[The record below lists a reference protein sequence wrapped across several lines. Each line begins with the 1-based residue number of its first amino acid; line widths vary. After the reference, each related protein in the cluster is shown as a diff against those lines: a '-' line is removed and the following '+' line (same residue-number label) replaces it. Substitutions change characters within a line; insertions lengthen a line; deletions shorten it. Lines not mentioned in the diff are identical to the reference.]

1 MEMFSRKETAKILGI
16 SLKTLDALR
25 EDKRIGYYQVRPGC
39 KVQFTQTQID
49 KYLKKSERGMKTPQY
64 RIIASES
71 LCRMGNLVFTQ
82 GLPIFTPFMMRFF
95 TPLFPPQKQWLI
107 FARPQHIV
115 VDFLENQTPQIQ
127 VSEQQIKKNPGSR
140 VVPGFLATFDKV
152 QRLENCGARRAAFRP
167 YFNRLSDD
175 FP

>member
-1 MEMFSRKETAKILGI
+1 MEMFSRKGTAKILGI

-39 KVQFTQTQID
+39 KVQFTQAQID

-82 GLPIFTPFMMRFF
+82 GLPIFDAIYDAFFHTTFPASKIVVNFCKTATYCGRF
-95 TPLFPPQKQWLI
+95 PQKSDRSNLGI
-107 FARPQHIV
+107 RTIGK
-115 VDFLENQTPQIQ
+115 ENPRKT
-127 VSEQQIKKNPGSR
+127 E
-140 VVPGFLATFDKV
+140 
-152 QRLENCGARRAAFRP
+152 AFQGKE
-167 YFNRLSDD
+167 
-175 FP
+175 

>member
-39 KVQFTQTQID
+39 KVQFTQAQID

-82 GLPIFTPFMMRFF
+82 GLPIFYAIYDAFFHTTFPTSNGLYTTFPTSKIVVNFRQTTTYCGRF
-95 TPLFPPQKQWLI
+95 PQKSDPTDLSI
-107 FARPQHIV
+107 RTIGKEKPRKTEV
-115 VDFLENQTPQIQ
+115 
-127 VSEQQIKKNPGSR
+127 
-140 VVPGFLATFDKV
+140 
-152 QRLENCGARRAAFRP
+152 FRGK
-167 YFNRLSDD
+167 
-175 FP
+175 